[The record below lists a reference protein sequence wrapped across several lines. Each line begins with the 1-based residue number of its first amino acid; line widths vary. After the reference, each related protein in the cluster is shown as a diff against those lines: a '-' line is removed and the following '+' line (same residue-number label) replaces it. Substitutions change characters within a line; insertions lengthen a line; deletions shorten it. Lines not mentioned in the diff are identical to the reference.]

1 MMKLTLKEAV
11 NTAAKHNVLL
21 GIMYNCD
28 ITLYRSA
35 RLE

>member
-11 NTAAKHNVLL
+11 NIAAKHNVLL

-28 ITLYRSA
+28 IT
-35 RLE
+35 